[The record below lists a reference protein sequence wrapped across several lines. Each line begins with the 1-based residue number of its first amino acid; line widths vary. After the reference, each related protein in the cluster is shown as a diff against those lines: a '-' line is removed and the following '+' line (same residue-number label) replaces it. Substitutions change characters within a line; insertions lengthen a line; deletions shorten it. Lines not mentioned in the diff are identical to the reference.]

1 MKKLVIPGL
10 LVLLGIVY
18 FTGPAVEPFVTN
30 DNLPPIVANLAQV
43 ENYVQIKESSP
54 EIKSM
59 NQSRLSFADSLPKKG
74 KLALLYLHGFGASP
88 YEGEP
93 VHTWFASR
101 YGMNMYIPRLAEHGL
116 KGGNAMLNLS
126 ATALWESAKEAYA
139 IAKTLGDSVIIMG
152 TSTGCTL
159 GLMLAARYPEVKGLL
174 MMSPNI
180 RVKDP
185 AAFLINNPWG
195 LEIARLVVG
204 ADSFNYQID
213 EEFGKYWYNAYRLEG
228 VAQLQELLETQM
240 TEETFEK
247 VKQPALTL
255 FYCKDETHCDEM
267 VNTQKMEWMCQ
278 HLGTPAFAMKI
289 VNLPNAGDHILGNPI
304 RSKDVEGVKR
314 EMQGFAESVLGLI
327 AVQP

>member
-18 FTGPAVEPFVTN
+18 FTGPAVEPFVPN
-30 DNLPPIVANLAQV
+30 DNLPAIVANLAQV

-74 KLALLYLHGFGASP
+74 KIALLYLHGFGASP

-180 RVKDP
+180 RLKDP

-195 LEIARLVVG
+195 KEIARMVVG
-204 ADSFNYQID
+204 SDSFTYQLD
-213 EEFGKYWYNAYRLEG
+213 EEFGKYWYNAYRLEA
-228 VAQLQELLETQM
+228 VAHLEELLETQM
-240 TEETFEK
+240 TEGTFGRIN
-247 VKQPALTL
+247 QPALTL
-255 FYCKDETHCDEM
+255 FYCKDSEHCDQL
-267 VNTQKMEWMCQ
+267 VNTGKMAWMHAHLATPENQKR
-278 HLGTPAFAMKI
+278 L
-289 VNLPNAGDHILGNPI
+289 VNLPEAGDHILGNPI
-304 RSKDVEGVKR
+304 RSKDVEGVQR
-314 EMQGFAESVLGLI
+314 EMQAFAETVLNLK
-327 AVQP
+327 PLKP

>member
-1 MKKLVIPGL
+1 MKKLLIPGL
-10 LVLLGIVY
+10 LILLGIVY
-18 FTGPAVEPFVTN
+18 LTGPRTAKFVADDKLPAVVNDIKGVQNFV
-30 DNLPPIVANLAQV
+30 L
-43 ENYVQIKESSP
+43 IKESNP
-54 EIKSM
+54 EIKSF
-59 NQSRLSFADSLPKKG
+59 NQSWFAFSDSLPKKG
-74 KLALLYLHGFGASP
+74 KIALLYLHGFGASP
-88 YEGEP
+88 YEGAP
-93 VHTWFASR
+93 VNLWFAKR
-101 YGMNMYIPRLAEHGL
+101 YGMNIYVPRLAEHGL
-116 KGGNAMLNLS
+116 KGGNALMKLS
-126 ATALWESAKEAYA
+126 AEALWESTKEAYA

-204 ADSFNYQID
+204 ADSFNYQLD

-267 VNTQKMEWMCQ
+267 VNTQKMEWMYQ
-278 HLGTPAFAMKI
+278 HLGTPAFAKKI